1 MSESNATQ
9 TAREALKQEII
20 ALTDQHRMKGG
31 TAAALRMEITAALQE
46 LTPEELKLL
55 AQLIQGMKER
65 GGCEDE

>member
-1 MSESNATQ
+1 MSENKNNCASRT
-9 TAREALKQEII
+9 
-20 ALTDQHRMKGG
+20 G
-31 TAAALRMEITAALQE
+31 TPKALRMEITAALQE